1 MRYTVSML
9 FKYHAIDQD
18 GHERDGTIEAPSK
31 DVAISALQRR
41 NLVISV
47 IESSEKQSLLERSVS
62 FFGRIPNK
70 DVVILSRQI
79 ATLFE
84 AQVSALRVFRLLSV
98 EVENTQL
105 SVILSAVGDDLQ
117 GEVPSARRSRAT
129 PRSSR
134 RSM

>member
-47 IESSEKQSLLERSVS
+47 IESSEKA
-62 FFGRIPNK
+62 
-70 DVVILSRQI
+70 I
-79 ATLFE
+79 A
-84 AQVSALRVFRLLSV
+84 
-98 EVENTQL
+98 
-105 SVILSAVGDDLQ
+105 
-117 GEVPSARRSRAT
+117 PRA
-129 PRSSR
+129 
-134 RSM
+134 